1 MRWYIFAGVA
11 GVVLS
16 LFAGAAVWLWTT
28 APVTLPDDRPV
39 GKPVVGKLSPLV
51 QLSDDD
57 SPVVTVGEPTP
68 PPMSLANEKAEEAP
82 PIRVESQKNSLLV
95 RREEYGNCSY
105 NRGYRDG
112 WKEGVRAAMQR
123 ELNNADSTLSSVSVP
138 LWAAGLGTGVSGV
151 VFGLL
156 GFLLGR
162 RRTPLKYCFKPRNPR
177 PKTRKSAALLLCV
190 ALLSS
195 GCSAFQRDAAGEPP
209 VPMPPLKPA
218 PETPQGVAVQQ
229 QAQQGTPLSVEVPTP
244 PSSGPRIGDPDPLIT
259 LLEMESVAP
268 SADESAVKK
277 LRPQAIHEAAHM
289 VTLQTAIAW
298 RYKHLLDAV
307 YAHAPIMDAAFNFG
321 PLMMTQGDALIM
333 PPVLARAGA
342 SLRIED
348 EGTATAAST
357 SFELLQKAKYVSVAP
372 HWRTYL
378 MADGFPEPEL
388 PNPAVLPKNSKER
401 AIWRAAVR
409 EAWAQGLTEADQI
422 FQDNLARMTRDYR
435 GVLLYHLLTAQHLM
449 SRVRT
454 ARADMGLHISS
465 KGTRLNIGQ
474 KVYRITAP
482 GAFSVPAAP
491 KAAKKGKRR
500 R

>member
-39 GKPVVGKLSPLV
+39 GKPVVGKRSPMPLAK
-51 QLSDDD
+51 QKL
-57 SPVVTVGEPTP
+57 TP
-68 PPMSLANEKAEEAP
+68 MPLANEKAEEAP
-82 PIRVESQKNSLLV
+82 PILVEPQNPLLV

-209 VPMPPLKPA
+209 VPMPPLKAA
-218 PETPQGVAVQQ
+218 PETPQGVSVQQ
-229 QAQQGTPLSVEVPTP
+229 QQNQQGTSLSVEVPTP

-259 LLEMESVAP
+259 LLDMESVAP

-277 LRPQAIHEAAHM
+277 LRPQAIREAAHM

-409 EAWAQGLTEADQI
+409 ESWAQGLTEADQI

-491 KAAKKGKRR
+491 KAARKSKRR